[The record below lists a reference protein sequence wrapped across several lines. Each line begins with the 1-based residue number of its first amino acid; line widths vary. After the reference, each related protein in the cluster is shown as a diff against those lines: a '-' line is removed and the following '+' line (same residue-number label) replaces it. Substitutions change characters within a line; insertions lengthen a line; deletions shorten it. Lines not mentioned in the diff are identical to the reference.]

1 MERKRA
7 SQLFELFV
15 QTLSCCGMFL
25 LESEPQD
32 IEYYLFEEFDSDSVS
47 FLHQDA
53 LNILL
58 ENDYIS
64 SDVYWLCRL
73 LYEKFRKMEGTN
85 LWNVASV
92 KIDSEWHSILELSD
106 KIKSLIKTK
115 PGDGSVSYI

>member
-1 MERKRA
+1 MEIKSA

-64 SDVYWLCRL
+64 TDVYWLCKL

-85 LWNVASV
+85 LWNAASV
-92 KIDSEWHSILELSD
+92 KINSEWRFILELSN
-106 KIKSLIKTK
+106 KIKSIVNTT
-115 PGDGSVSYI
+115 